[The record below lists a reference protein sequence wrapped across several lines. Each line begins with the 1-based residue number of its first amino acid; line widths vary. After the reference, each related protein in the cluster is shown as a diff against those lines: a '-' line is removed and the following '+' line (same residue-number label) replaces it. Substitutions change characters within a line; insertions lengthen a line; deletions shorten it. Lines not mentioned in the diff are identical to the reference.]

1 MSPVMPQQPPWRFP
15 VKHLRSAVAGLV
27 LVGATLTL
35 APAASAQQPRDSM
48 RVRSDSGMAHMRTMR
63 DSTDARLDSL
73 VRAMNSAT
81 GDRKVQA
88 MADVIN
94 EMVAERKLMH
104 QHMQEMMPGHGGM
117 RRHPGMGDSG
127 MMRRRSMPRPSGVDT
142 TAR

>member
-1 MSPVMPQQPPWRFP
+1 
-15 VKHLRSAVAGLV
+15 VKRPTAAACLLMLA
-27 LVGATLTL
+27 ATLTL
-35 APAASAQQPRDSM
+35 TPAAFAQQPRDSM
-48 RVRSDSGMAHMRTMR
+48 RVRNDSGMAHMRMMR

-88 MADVIN
+88 MAGVITELVN
-94 EMVAERKLMH
+94 ERKMLH
-104 QHMQEMMPGHGGM
+104 QHMREMMGGHAGM

-127 MMRRRSMPRPSGVDT
+127 MMRRRSTPGPRGADS

>member
-1 MSPVMPQQPPWRFP
+1 MKRPTA
-15 VKHLRSAVAGLV
+15 AVAGL
-27 LVGATLTL
+27 LLIGATLTL
-35 APAASAQQPRDSM
+35 TPAASAQQPRDSM
-48 RVRSDSGMAHMRTMR
+48 RVRDESGMAQMRMMR

-88 MADVIN
+88 MAGVIN
-94 EMVAERKLMH
+94 ELVNERRMMH
-104 QHMQEMMPGHGGM
+104 QHMREMMQGHGGM

-127 MMRRRSMPRPSGVDT
+127 MMRRRSTHRPPGADS